1 MDEGFIQGVN
11 GDVLIDDPDRI
22 EAYRAVGL
30 ADGFISG
37 TQAEQL
43 RAWTYLVESGRAWE
57 LGGWF
62 TSRAVELLAT
72 RMIKVRTQL
81 PKWVSDEV
89 KRQQRLAA
97 NISRTTR

>member
-30 ADGFISG
+30 ADGFIRS

-43 RAWTYLVESGRAWE
+43 SAWTYLVESGRAWE

-62 TSRAVELLAT
+62 TRRAIELLAT
-72 RMIKVRTQL
+72 RMIKVKRQL
-81 PKWVSDEV
+81 PAWVSDEV
-89 KRQQRLAA
+89 KRRQRLAG
-97 NISRTTR
+97 SV